1 MIYESYRNYKRAK
14 RHFRTAL
21 DTEYENHMEGL
32 DTVAECDITPILKT
46 GRKAKKENQTHI
58 FRNAQ

>member
-1 MIYESYRNYKRAK
+1 MIYESYHNHKRTK

-21 DTEYENHMEGL
+21 DTEYENHMEDL

-46 GRKAKKENQTHI
+46 SEKTEKENLTHI
-58 FRNAQ
+58 SRNAE